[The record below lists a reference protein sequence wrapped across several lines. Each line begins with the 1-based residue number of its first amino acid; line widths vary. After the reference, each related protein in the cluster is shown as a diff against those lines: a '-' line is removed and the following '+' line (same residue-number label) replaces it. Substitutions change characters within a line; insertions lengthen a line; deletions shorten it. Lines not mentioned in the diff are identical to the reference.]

1 MAYSGS
7 KSLIMDFNGWNGGV
21 GSNNFVYGTYN
32 LNGVNAAVKDMRL
45 GLSNLNHM
53 AIVL

>member
-32 LNGVNAAVKDMRL
+32 LNGVNAAIKVCD
-45 GLSNLNHM
+45 
-53 AIVL
+53 

>member
-7 KSLIMDFNGWNGGV
+7 KSLIMDFDGWNGGV

-32 LNGVNAAVKDMRL
+32 LNGVDAVVKRYAT
-45 GLSNLNHM
+45 GFS
-53 AIVL
+53 I